1 MRISIFVL
9 KSSIGIQLTNR
20 FFILLF
26 DSLTN
31 MQSFN
36 YEPSHL
42 LRLHADGEA
51 LFETALLTI
60 GSAHCVHLAIVRLPR
75 AESSKAN
82 FNSGMAS
89 ALPNLIALGK
99 GCTVL
104 SKAA

>member
-36 YEPSHL
+36 YGPSHL
-42 LRLHADGEA
+42 LRLHADLQA
-51 LFETALLTI
+51 PAV
-60 GSAHCVHLAIVRLPR
+60 SAELAVGAVVAADL
-75 AESSKAN
+75 
-82 FNSGMAS
+82 
-89 ALPNLIALGK
+89 ALPVPEDAPDHNNIQ
-99 GCTVL
+99 
-104 SKAA
+104 

>member
-1 MRISIFVL
+1 MRISIYVL

-20 FFILLF
+20 FFILLS

-36 YEPSHL
+36 YGSSHL

-51 LFETALLTI
+51 LFETALLTV